1 MVEHIVDDEDKS
13 LDPSRNEIVTIV
25 YAGGLHLDRLSSIEI
40 LAKYVENLSSSFVS
54 RYSVAIQQTA
64 KCVKE

>member
-40 LAKYVENLSSSFVS
+40 LAKYVENLSNVRTQGIQWRFS
-54 RYSVAIQQTA
+54 RQQSA
-64 KCVKE
+64 